1 VRLVPLQALQLLV
14 ELVTVIVQT
23 VLLLLHTLGI
33 LALQLRNHLR
43 VSLLR
48 IGLVIE
54 VHLLLQLKR
63 LLELLLQFFKIGLRL
78 VALGL
83 QELEATL
90 P

>member
-1 VRLVPLQALQLLV
+1 MGLVPLQALQLLV
-14 ELVTVIVQT
+14 ELVTVSVQT

-54 VHLLLQLKR
+54 VHLLLQLK
-63 LLELLLQFFKIGLRL
+63 
-78 VALGL
+78 
-83 QELEATL
+83 
-90 P
+90 